1 MHAHKPHRA
10 PLTTERVYAK
20 DAATIMLTEIFMSPE
35 YGPAASLSKKM
46 SPDGQ
51 GRCQAEKIMPT
62 LRYRLLTRA
71 ALFTKW
77 TVETLTAFVDQS

>member
-10 PLTTERVYAK
+10 PLTTERVDAK

-46 SPDGQ
+46 SPDG
-51 GRCQAEKIMPT
+51 RARYQAGKIMPT
-62 LRYRLLTRA
+62 LARALLLVNPLDRTHSR
-71 ALFTKW
+71 K
-77 TVETLTAFVDQS
+77 